1 MTKALV
7 DWLLNGGHQDINI
20 WDSISPF
27 QYQIDD
33 IESGILLVKS
43 MNDEKQ
49 GNLTIPGHRNHG
61 YFIYISP
68 ASS

>member
-1 MTKALV
+1 MV
-7 DWLLNGGHQDINI
+7 DIKI
-20 WDSISPF
+20 SISGILYPPF
-27 QYQIDD
+27 NIIQYQIDD